1 MKPNILTV
9 TLKVLF
15 FAMAFNLYSCSIESK
30 LSSRYQGKSEGYL
43 IENMGKPVTVYKA
56 DKGKKVDVYEKKTVL
71 RTTPISTGGFKYD
84 RFDSPKATKIETFKF
99 SINSSGIVEKVE
111 YDYRYER

>member
-1 MKPNILTV
+1 MKPNILAV
-9 TLKVLF
+9 ILKIFF
-15 FAMAFNLYSCSIESK
+15 FAVVINLFGCSVESK
-30 LSSRYQGKSEGYL
+30 LSSRYKGKNEGYL
-43 IENMGKPVTVYKA
+43 IENMGKPVTVYR
-56 DKGKKVDVYEKKTVL
+56 DKGKKVDVYEKKTML

-84 RFDSPKATKIETFKF
+84 RFDSPKAIKIETFKF